1 MVKMASSFFNG
12 KTSATHQQ
20 SIAECLPEIKNA
32 VDIAEKATS
41 KVEILIRRSH
51 SIFQAQQLTANADQ
65 VYSAD
70 K

>member
-12 KTSATHQQ
+12 KTSATQQ